1 MNMIEYIV
9 ENKEWLFGGVGVTII
24 VWILNA
30 FKRQKS
36 SKVNKSK
43 IKGKRNTVIQ
53 ENKNSSLN
61 ISDLEGDKNRV
72 DQK

>member
-1 MNMIEYIV
+1 MFEYII
-9 ENKEWLFGGVGVTII
+9 ENKEWLFGGIGVTLI
-24 VWILNA
+24 VWILNV
-30 FKRQKS
+30 FKKPKS

-53 ENKNSSLN
+53 QNEDSNLN
-61 ISDLEGDKNRV
+61 ISDLEGDENRV